1 MPRLGYAN
9 GMRSRQPRHI
19 RQVELALQGGGAHGA
34 FTWGVL
40 DRLLQDERIEI
51 AAVSGTSAGAMNAVV
66 LADGLQ
72 ADGRR
77 GAREALLQFWSRVSR
92 LAASTLPNPLAAFFG
107 NWSLAGSP
115 LHAYMD
121 WLGRTLSPYQFNP
134 LDINPL
140 RDLVASQIDF
150 ERVRACTKVRLFVS
164 ATNVRTGRL
173 KEFRQD
179 EMSVEAVMASACLP
193 MLFRAVEVDG
203 EAYWDGGYVGNPS
216 LFPLITESPAHD
228 LLLVQ
233 INPSRR
239 DALPMTA
246 AGIVD
251 RIDEITFNSSLVKE
265 LRSIGLVQEV
275 LRQEGDPP
283 PGGRAPLFEQLAL
296 LRMHRI
302 HAEKELVE
310 LGVRSKTDTGWAFLR
325 RLHGIGYRAA
335 DDWLQG
341 NFTHLGR
348 RSTLDFAPYLT

>member
-1 MPRLGYAN
+1 MPSGR
-9 GMRSRQPRHI
+9 PKHI
-19 RQVELALQGGGAHGA
+19 RQIELALQGGGAHGA

-40 DRLLQDERIEI
+40 DRLLEDERIEI
-51 AAVSGTSAGAMNAVV
+51 AAISGTSAGAMNAVV
-66 LADGLQ
+66 LADGLE
-72 ADGRR
+72 AGGRR
-77 GAREALLQFWSRVSR
+77 GAREALLRFWNRVSR
-92 LAASTLPNPLAAFFG
+92 LAGSALPNPLAAFFG
-107 NWSLAGSP
+107 DWSLAGSP

-134 LDINPL
+134 LDLNPL

-150 ERVRACTKVRLFVS
+150 QRVRACRKVRLFIS

-173 KEFRQD
+173 KEFRQQ
-179 EMSVEAVMASACLP
+179 EMTVDAVMASACLP
-193 MLFRAVEVDG
+193 MLFRAVEVEG

-216 LFPLITESPAHD
+216 LFPLITESPVHD

-239 DALPMTA
+239 DTLPTTA

-283 PGGRAPLFEQLAL
+283 PGGRALLFEQLAA

-310 LGVRSKTDTGWAFLR
+310 LGVRSKMDTGWAFLR
-325 RLHGIGYRAA
+325 RLHRIGYQAA
-335 DDWLQG
+335 HEWLEV
-341 NFTHLGR
+341 NFAHLGR
-348 RSTLDFAPYLT
+348 RSTLDLAPYLT